1 MLSAS
6 GRPNMVGGLSR
17 PNTTMIEEE
26 EYGWYGMEQGVRNL
40 EVEGEEYEEWY
51 QEGGYALHT
60 YQGGLDQVPK
70 TG

>member
-1 MLSAS
+1 M
-6 GRPNMVGGLSR
+6 
-17 PNTTMIEEE
+17 MIEEE
-26 EYGWYGMEQGVRNL
+26 EYGWYDMEQGVRKL
-40 EVEGEEYEEWY
+40 EVEGEEYEERD